1 VFRVTKSSVRRVKR
15 TDDTLHLVQKY
26 SGNLGTPATYNQAM
40 ASALH
45 AMADKI
51 ATVKNA
57 YVDPEVVVW
66 MHVDGRIQAEAT
78 LSPLK

>member
-1 VFRVTKSSVRRVKR
+1 LFRVIKSSVKRTKR
-15 TDDTLHLVQKY
+15 TDDTLQLTQSFTGDLDSPIAHN
-26 SGNLGTPATYNQAM
+26 SAM
-40 ASALH
+40 ANALR

-66 MHVDGRIQAEAT
+66 LHVKGRIQAEAT